1 MRLDGCRWETCLL
14 RLVAGEGVVVSLLH
28 ADPRGLIVQNEAY
41 DPRSDR

>member
-1 MRLDGCRWETCLL
+1 VSLGD
-14 RLVAGEGVVVSLLH
+14 VPAPAGEGVVVSLLH